1 MGPDQQAVPDW
12 HHFYYQPGQ
21 TWPGRITPITEL
33 LLQPFQQ
40 RPLATKQYYEKT
52 GDWGMGVLT
61 LLTDFGYRDHY
72 VAALKARLL
81 HLAPALPVLDITH
94 GVEPYNIAHAVHV
107 LRAVFRDFPVG
118 TTHLI
123 AVSDYGASPAGAV
136 ATPAWHAAQHQGHYF
151 VAADNGVLALLCDG
165 VPERLVRLRG
175 AATAPAGGPADGA
188 SPVAFDPTRDVLAPA
203 AVQLALGQP
212 LEALGQATTE
222 LYSLTNRQVRLQDN
236 RITGHVV
243 HVDHY
248 GNLITNISREAVEVT
263 SRDRLP
269 IIKFGRETVRELRP
283 HFAAAPPGEIV
294 CAFNSQ
300 GCLCIAINQGH
311 ASELL
316 GMYFD
321 SQVDVWFEPET
332 KAELFGG

>member
-1 MGPDQQAVPDW
+1 
-12 HHFYYQPGQ
+12 
-21 TWPGRITPITEL
+21 
-33 LLQPFQQ
+33 
-40 RPLATKQYYEKT
+40 
-52 GDWGMGVLT
+52 MGVLT

-81 HLAPALPVLDITH
+81 HLAPTLPVLDITH

-107 LRAVFRDFPVG
+107 LRAVFRDFPPG

-123 AVSDYGASPAGAV
+123 TVSDYGASPTGAV
-136 ATPAWHAAQHQGHYF
+136 AAPAWHAAQHQGHYF
-151 VAADNGVLALLCDG
+151 VAADNGLLALLCDG
-165 VPERLVRLRG
+165 VPERLVRLRSAVP
-175 AATAPAGGPADGA
+175 AATTSLGGTLLPPA
-188 SPVAFDPTRDVLAPA
+188 AFNPTRDVLAPA
-203 AVQLALGQP
+203 AVHLALGKS
-212 LEALGQATTE
+212 LDKLGQPTTE

-263 SRDRLP
+263 SRDRPLV
-269 IIKFGRETVRELRP
+269 IKFGRETVRELRP

-321 SQVDVWFEPET
+321 SQVDVWFDAEV
-332 KAELFGG
+332 KAAALAT

>member
-1 MGPDQQAVPDW
+1 
-12 HHFYYQPGQ
+12 
-21 TWPGRITPITEL
+21 
-33 LLQPFQQ
+33 
-40 RPLATKQYYEKT
+40 
-52 GDWGMGVLT
+52 MGVLT

-81 HLAPALPVLDITH
+81 HLGPALPVMDITH

-107 LRAVFRDFPVG
+107 LRAVFRDFPLG

-123 AVSDYGASPAGAV
+123 TVSDYGASPAGAV
-136 ATPAWHAAQHQGHYF
+136 ATPAWHAAQHEGHYF
-151 VAADNGVLALLCDG
+151 VAADNGLLALLCDG
-165 VPERLVRLRG
+165 VPERLVRLRNAAPPTPPAKRSG
-175 AATAPAGGPADGA
+175 AAPPL
-188 SPVAFDPTRDVLAPA
+188 VAFNPTRDVLAPA
-203 AVQLALGQP
+203 AVHLALGRS
-212 LEALGQATTE
+212 LEKLGQPTTE
-222 LYSLTNRQVRLQDN
+222 LHSLTNRQVRLQDN

-263 SRDRLP
+263 SRDRPML
-269 IIKFGRETVRELRP
+269 IKFGRETVRELLP
-283 HFAAAPPGEIV
+283 HFAAALPGELV
-294 CAFNSQ
+294 CAFNAQ

-321 SQVDVWFEPET
+321 SQVDVWFDTEPN
-332 KAELFGG
+332 AALRS

>member
-1 MGPDQQAVPDW
+1 LAPFLLPAQL
-12 HHFYYQPGQ
+12 HER
-21 TWPGRITPITEL
+21 GRITPTTEL
-33 LLQPFQQ
+33 LLQPFQP
-40 RPLATKQYYEKT
+40 RGLVTKQYYEKT
-52 GDWGMGVLT
+52 CNCGMGVLT

-81 HLAPALPVLDITH
+81 HLAPTLPVLDITH

-107 LRAVFRDFPVG
+107 LRAVFRDFPPG

-123 AVSDYGASPAGAV
+123 TVSDYGASPTGAV

-151 VAADNGVLALLCDG
+151 VAADNGLLALLCDG

-175 AATAPAGGPADGA
+175 AAPTTTAALAGALVTPA
-188 SPVAFDPTRDVLAPA
+188 AFNPTRDVLAPA
-203 AVQLALGQP
+203 AVHLALGKS
-212 LEALGQATTE
+212 LDKLGQPTTE
-222 LYSLTNRQVRLQDN
+222 LHSLTNRQVRLQDN

-263 SRDRLP
+263 SRDRPP

-321 SQVDVWFEPET
+321 SQVDVWFDVEV
-332 KAELFGG
+332 KAATLAT

>member
-1 MGPDQQAVPDW
+1 
-12 HHFYYQPGQ
+12 
-21 TWPGRITPITEL
+21 
-33 LLQPFQQ
+33 
-40 RPLATKQYYEKT
+40 
-52 GDWGMGVLT
+52 MGVLT

-123 AVSDYGASPAGAV
+123 TVSDYGASAAGAV
-136 ATPAWHAAQHQGHYF
+136 STPAWLAAEHKGHYF
-151 VAADNGVLALLCDG
+151 VVADNGLLPLLCDG
-165 VPERLVRLRG
+165 VPAQLVRLE
-175 AATAPAGGPADGA
+175 APVPAPAVPAAIPGTLAGTAAVAA
-188 SPVAFDPTRDVLAPA
+188 SQQPASLNPTRDILAPA
-203 AVQLALGQP
+203 AARLAQGQPLASLGQP
-212 LEALGQATTE
+212 ASE
-222 LYSLTNRQVRLQDN
+222 LYLLTNRQLRLQDN

-248 GNLITNISREAVEVT
+248 GNLITNISREAVEVV
-263 SRDRLP
+263 SRGRP
-269 IIKFGRETVRELRP
+269 AAVHFGREVVRELRP

-294 CAFNSQ
+294 CTFNAQ
-300 GCLCIAINQGH
+300 GCLSVAINQGH

-316 GMYFD
+316 GLYFD
-321 SQVDVWFEPET
+321 SQVDVRF
-332 KAELFGG
+332 AEE